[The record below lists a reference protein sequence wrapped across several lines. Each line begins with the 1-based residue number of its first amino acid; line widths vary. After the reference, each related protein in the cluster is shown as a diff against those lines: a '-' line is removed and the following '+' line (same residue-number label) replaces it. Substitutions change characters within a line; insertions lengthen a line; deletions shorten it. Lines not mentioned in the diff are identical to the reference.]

1 MSQRPVRRPPR
12 EQLGARGEEL
22 AAAFLEARGY
32 RIAARNWRPGTAE
45 LSGEL
50 DLVAVRGGVVAFV
63 EVKTRRSE
71 AFGGPFAAVTWSKQ
85 ARIRA
90 LAAVFLRSAGLAAR
104 TVRFDVIGIVARVGQ
119 PPVVQHIPGAF

>member
-1 MSQRPVRRPPR
+1 MSSRPVRRPPR
-12 EQLGARGEEL
+12 ELLGSRGEEL

-32 RIAARNWRPGTAE
+32 CIVARNWRPGTGE
-45 LSGEL
+45 LRGEL

-71 AFGGPFAAVTWSKQ
+71 AFGGPFTAVTWSKQ

-90 LAAVFLRSAGLAAR
+90 
-104 TVRFDVIGIVARVGQ
+104 
-119 PPVVQHIPGAF
+119 